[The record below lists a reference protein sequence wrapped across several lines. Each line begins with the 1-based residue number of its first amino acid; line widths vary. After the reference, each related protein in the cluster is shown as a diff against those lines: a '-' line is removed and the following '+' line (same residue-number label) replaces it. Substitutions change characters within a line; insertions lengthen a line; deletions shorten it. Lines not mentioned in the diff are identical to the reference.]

1 MSVAG
6 EAPPA
11 CTARVTGS
19 PYEMTVQELMLSSD
33 PIPLKGVLNK
43 NQE

>member
-11 CTARVTGS
+11 CNTRVTGS
-19 PYEMTVQELMLSSD
+19 SYKMAVQELMLSSA
-33 PIPLKGVLNK
+33 PVPLKGVLNK